1 MGCFYTDEKE
11 NKEKRENSI
20 CNENEPVTTALL
32 LAAGTGSRLY
42 PLTQDMPKCLTVVNE
57 ISILERLI
65 DCLNQQG
72 FKRLV
77 VVTGHLE
84 NRIREFLGNRVGD
97 MIIEYIH
104 SPLYKTTNNIYSL
117 WMAREFINEPFLL
130 IESDLVFHASLLDE
144 LLYPDRIAVSR
155 MQPWMNGSTVTLDQF
170 DQVDAFHN
178 GAPYPADEIRYKTVN
193 IYSLSLSSWHGI
205 SKRLDQ
211 YISAGRVS
219 DFYEIVFA
227 EMVADRRLALQAVH
241 FDDKLW
247 YEIDTIAD
255 IAEAEKLFLAGKSEA
270 TIPHKTSI
278 DTSVISGRFL
288 QKPGGMERNMDSIST
303 PVSLLGI
310 GQSHKSNIQNQGAGK
325 KIYRQ
330 ETSMT
335 KADYVTQTQKYEFI
349 SGQHGGYHRHD
360 FIDHA
365 YLYNLYFPP
374 EAVFDNFKDQIH
386 DIVLNYPV
394 AQDALAGFIGS
405 LIHQP
410 SERIVVGNGASELIK
425 IVSGQ
430 IARKLIIPVPSFN
443 EYANAAPAGRV
454 VEYALEFPSFQLDVD
469 KFATAAIK
477 AEADV
482 AIVVTPNNPTSMV
495 VPRSELLRLAQKLAN
510 HDCMLI
516 VDESFIDFV
525 HNRDQ
530 TTLEHE
536 IEKYSNIAIFK
547 SMSKAYGICGLRIG
561 YMLTANSVFAE
572 AVRSG
577 VHIWNINGFA
587 EEFLRLLPDYRE
599 EFIDSCEQVRKDR
612 DQLYEVLSVVNG
624 MTVYKPDANFIFCR
638 LPDQAQS
645 APEITRRLFVEHDMY
660 VKHCQG
666 KSLPESDRYLR
677 IASRT
682 QTENRNLVAALV
694 DIIGKK

>member
-1 MGCFYTDEKE
+1 
-11 NKEKRENSI
+11 
-20 CNENEPVTTALL
+20 
-32 LAAGTGSRLY
+32 
-42 PLTQDMPKCLTVVNE
+42 
-57 ISILERLI
+57 
-65 DCLNQQG
+65 
-72 FKRLV
+72 
-77 VVTGHLE
+77 
-84 NRIREFLGNRVGD
+84 

-130 IESDLVFHASLLDE
+130 IESDLVFHPSLLDE

-205 SKRLDQ
+205 SERLDQ

-227 EMVADRRLALQAVH
+227 EMVADRRLSLQAVH
-241 FDDKLW
+241 FDDKSW

-255 IAEAEKLFLAGKSEA
+255 IAEAEKLFSAGKSEA
-270 TIPHKTSI
+270 TIPYKTSI

-310 GQSHKSNIQNQGAGK
+310 GQSNKSNIQNQGADK

-349 SGQHGGYHRHD
+349 SRQHGGYHRHG

-443 EYANAAPAGRV
+443 EYANAAPAGRA

-482 AIVVTPNNPTSMV
+482 AIVVTPNNPTSKV

-525 HNRDQ
+525 HNTDQ

-645 APEITRRLFVEHDMY
+645 APEITRRLFVEHNMY

-666 KSLPESDRYLR
+666 KTLPESDRYLR